1 MELVATLARTLL
13 CHPIAPVYTEPV
25 LRVWLW

>member
-1 MELVATLARTLL
+1 MELVAIVRALL